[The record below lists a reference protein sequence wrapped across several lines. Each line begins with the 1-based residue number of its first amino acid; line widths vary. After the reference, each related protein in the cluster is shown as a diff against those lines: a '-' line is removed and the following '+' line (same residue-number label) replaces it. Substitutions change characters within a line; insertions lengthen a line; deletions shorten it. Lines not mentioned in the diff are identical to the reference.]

1 MQNFVERIL
10 EALTLAGVEFV
21 VVGGVSAVLQGV
33 PVVTQDLDLC
43 YRRTPDNV
51 RRLAAALRSFHP
63 KLRGLPEGVPNVVDE
78 RTFQMGT
85 NFTLDL
91 EGEDLDLLAE
101 MSGIGGYDD
110 VVPTV
115 VELEI
120 DGRPVRVLPLE
131 RLIATKRAAGRTKDS
146 RDAPIARG
154 DVGCDEAPLSKP
166 RCWRHRDRRR

>member
-1 MQNFVERIL
+1 MQNFVEKVL
-10 EALTLAGVEFV
+10 EALTQAGVEFV

-51 RRLAAALRSFHP
+51 RRLAGALQAFHP
-63 KLRGLPEGVPNVVDE
+63 RLRGLPEGVPNIVDE

-110 VVPTV
+110 VAPTV
-115 VELEI
+115 LELEV
-120 DGRPVRVLPLE
+120 DGRPVRVLPLD
-131 RLIATKRAAGRTKDS
+131 RLIATKRAAGRAKDLAMLPLLEATLKAT
-146 RDAPIARG
+146 RDKSADA
-154 DVGCDEAPLSKP
+154 A
-166 RCWRHRDRRR
+166 HTF

>member
-1 MQNFVERIL
+1 MQNFVEQVL
-10 EALTLAGVEFV
+10 KALTEAGVEFV

-51 RRLAAALRSFHP
+51 RRMASALRPFRP

-78 RTFQMGT
+78 RMFQMGT

-110 VVPTV
+110 VAPGVID
-115 VELEI
+115 LEV
-120 DGRPVRVLPLE
+120 GGHPVRVLPLD
-131 RLIATKRAAGRTKDS
+131 RLIATKRAAGRAKDL
-146 RDAPIARG
+146 AVLPLL
-154 DVGCDEAPLSKP
+154 EATLEAT
-166 RCWRHRDRRR
+166 RRQ

>member
-1 MQNFVERIL
+1 MLPNFVEKVL
-10 EALTLAGVEFV
+10 EALTQAGVEFV

-51 RRLAAALRSFHP
+51 RRLAGALRAFHP
-63 KLRGLPEGVPNVVDE
+63 KMRGLPDGVPNIVDE

-101 MSGIGGYDD
+101 MSGIGRYED

-115 VELEI
+115 LELEV
-120 DGRPVRVLPLE
+120 DGRAIRVLPLE
-131 RLIATKRAAGRTKDS
+131 RLIVTKRAAGRAKDL
-146 RDAPIARG
+146 AVLPLL
-154 DVGCDEAPLSKP
+154 EATLAATRK
-166 RCWRHRDRRR
+166 RQG

>member
-1 MQNFVERIL
+1 MQNFVERVL
-10 EALTLAGVEFV
+10 EALTQAGVEFI

-51 RRLAAALRSFHP
+51 RRLATALRSFRP
-63 KLRGLPEGVPNVVDE
+63 KLRGLPEEVPNIVDE
-78 RTFQMGT
+78 RTFQLGT

-110 VVPTV
+110 VAPSVI
-115 VELEI
+115 EL
-120 DGRPVRVLPLE
+120 DVGGRRIRVLPLD
-131 RLIATKRAAGRTKDS
+131 RLIATKRAAGRAKDLAVLPLLEATLAATS
-146 RDAPIARG
+146 RRT
-154 DVGCDEAPLSKP
+154 
-166 RCWRHRDRRR
+166 

>member
-1 MQNFVERIL
+1 MQNFVEKVL
-10 EALTLAGVEFV
+10 EALTQAGVEFV

-43 YRRTPDNV
+43 YRRTPENV
-51 RRLAAALRSFHP
+51 RRLASALGPFHP
-63 KLRGLPEGVPNVVDE
+63 KLRGLPEGVPNVVDD

-110 VVPTV
+110 VAPTV
-115 VELEI
+115 IELEVG
-120 DGRPVRVLPLE
+120 GRRVQVLPLE
-131 RLIATKRAAGRTKDS
+131 RLIATKRAAGRAKDLAMLPLLEATLEATS
-146 RDAPIARG
+146 RR
-154 DVGCDEAPLSKP
+154 S
-166 RCWRHRDRRR
+166 

>member
-1 MQNFVERIL
+1 MQNFVEKVL
-10 EALTLAGVEFV
+10 EALTQAGVEFV

-51 RRLAAALRSFHP
+51 RRLAGALRAFHP
-63 KLRGLPEGVPNVVDE
+63 KLRGLPEGVPNIVDE

-110 VVPTV
+110 VAPTV
-115 VELEI
+115 LELEV
-120 DGRPVRVLPLE
+120 DGHPVRVLPLD
-131 RLIATKRAAGRTKDS
+131 RLIATKRAAGRAKDLAVLPLLEATLEATKG
-146 RDAPIARG
+146 R
-154 DVGCDEAPLSKP
+154 
-166 RCWRHRDRRR
+166 